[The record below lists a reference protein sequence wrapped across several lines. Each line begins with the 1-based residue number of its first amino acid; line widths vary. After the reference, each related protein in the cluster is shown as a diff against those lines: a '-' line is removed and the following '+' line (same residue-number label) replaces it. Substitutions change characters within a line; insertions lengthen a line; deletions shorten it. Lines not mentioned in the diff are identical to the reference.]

1 MKTESVIA
9 TFSYLSFRKEL
20 HTILKTHGIR
30 SNRLL
35 ILAGN
40 SQNRKWDR
48 PSDKSIKQK
57 VGKVILYINEHLSEE
72 LSLDE
77 LAKEIDLSKY
87 QLIRGFRK
95 EEGTTP
101 WKFLITK
108 RIEKVKEML
117 EAGVPPGHA
126 AVKAG
131 FFDQSHLCRIFRE
144 ELDMTP
150 KEYQEKNFKNKN

>member
-9 TFSYLSFRKEL
+9 TFSYLSFRREL
-20 HTILKTHGIR
+20 HTLLKTHGIR
-30 SNRLL
+30 SNRLP
-35 ILAGN
+35 IMAGN

-48 PSDKSIKQK
+48 PSDKSITQK
-57 VGKVILYINEHLSEE
+57 VGKVIIYMNEHLSEE
-72 LSLDE
+72 LSLEE

-108 RIEKVKEML
+108 RVEKVKEML
-117 EAGVPPGHA
+117 EEGVPPGHA
-126 AVKAG
+126 ALEAG
-131 FFDQSHLCRIFRE
+131 FFDQSHLHKVFKEVTGC
-144 ELDMTP
+144 TP

>member
-1 MKTESVIA
+1 MKTEPVIA
-9 TFSYLSFRKEL
+9 TFSYLSFRREL
-20 HTILKTHGIR
+20 HTLLETHGIR
-30 SNRLL
+30 SNRLP
-35 ILAGN
+35 IMAGI

-48 PSDKSIKQK
+48 LTDKSIKQK
-57 VGKVILYINEHLSEE
+57 VGEVIIYMNEHLSEE
-72 LSLDE
+72 LSLEE

-87 QLIRGFRK
+87 QLIRGFHK

-117 EAGVPPGHA
+117 EEGVPPGHA
-126 AVKAG
+126 AVEAG

-144 ELDMTP
+144 EMDMTP